1 MRSKLA
7 VLAGILTIALA
18 SGIGALTHEVSAP
31 AGVHPVLANGT
42 GPGSTG
48 S

>member
-7 VLAGILTIALA
+7 VLAGILSLALA
-18 SGIGALTHEVSAP
+18 AGVGTLTHEASAP
-31 AGVHPVLANGT
+31 TTAHTILANGT

-48 S
+48 G